1 MGGFLIEQSS
11 SLYKPA
17 VFAVVNNADNK
28 AVYHK
33 VTPEQ
38 KNYYRRNRAV
48 QLLRVGKV

>member
-17 VFAVVNNADNK
+17 VFAVVYNADNK

-33 VTPEQ
+33 VTPQQ
-38 KNYYRRNRAV
+38 KYDYRRNRAV